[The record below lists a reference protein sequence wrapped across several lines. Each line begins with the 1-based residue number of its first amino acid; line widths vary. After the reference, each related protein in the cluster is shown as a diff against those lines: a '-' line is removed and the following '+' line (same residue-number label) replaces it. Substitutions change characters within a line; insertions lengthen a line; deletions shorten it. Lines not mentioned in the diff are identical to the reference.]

1 MRIDAFAH
9 ALPPRYRARVTGLLE
24 ARGDETAQ
32 QYAWMLGNDPTLTEL
47 EARFALMD
55 AIGAGAVVRSGSRS
69 MSSKSA
75 SYPEHEPRR
84 ITKHA
89 RQAEAPGT

>member
-1 MRIDAFAH
+1 VRLDAFAH

-55 AIGAGAVVRSGSRS
+55 EIGADYRRSSR
-69 MSSKSA
+69 
-75 SYPEHEPRR
+75 
-84 ITKHA
+84 
-89 RQAEAPGT
+89 